1 MIQPK
6 DSKKEKL
13 LKEKIA
19 DGLKVSNSKNPKFYM
34 QPMTHRK
41 DNSGRPVVC
50 SVNCHTSSIS
60 KYVDYHLQP
69 IVKDMPS
76 YVRDTKDFLTKQND
90 IRHIPKESLLVTL
103 DVKSLYTNI
112 PNNDGIKVV
121 REAYDKYPFKSVSTK
136 VIITFLCL
144 ILNLNNFIFNCFH
157 YQQVMGCAMD
167 TICARAYPN
176 IFMAQ
181 FEAKHK

>member
-41 DNSGRPVVC
+41 DNPGRPVVS

-76 YVRDTKDFLTKQND
+76 YVRDTKDFLTK
-90 IRHIPKESLLVTL
+90 
-103 DVKSLYTNI
+103 
-112 PNNDGIKVV
+112 
-121 REAYDKYPFKSVSTK
+121 
-136 VIITFLCL
+136 
-144 ILNLNNFIFNCFH
+144 
-157 YQQVMGCAMD
+157 
-167 TICARAYPN
+167 
-176 IFMAQ
+176 
-181 FEAKHK
+181 